1 MAIAFLRANII
12 SRQKGQSAVACA
24 AYRSTEKLHDER
36 QGKVHDYK
44 GKSGHLGG
52 SLILPAG
59 VHLSREQLWNRV
71 ENFENRIDARLAK
84 EFVVALP
91 KELSVAENLQLA
103 KEIAEFL
110 SKGSKNDFFCVDWNV
125 HAPHTEAK
133 TNEDGEFVRDSN
145 GKKILKNNGNIH
157 LHAMVCER
165 SWDFSTGNFSKLKNR
180 KRNSKEWLAQI
191 KLDIGKII
199 NSRLREK
206 GIKEIDFRDFKTRN
220 NEFKNQTGFE
230 LKSPEKHKGVA
241 KTNGERRKR
250 RRRNRIKR
258 EISKAEIE
266 LKLIAEQQKAK
277 AGTGILVKR
286 MPVPVI
292 PNTQRKPMPVRP
304 LGFTPPQNN
313 TQQSVSSSGRKTQ
326 CNDCGLVVRAECE
339 ECKFRGKEKN
349 ISHDD
354 DGYGY

>member
-24 AYRSTEKLHDER
+24 AYRAVEKLHDEL
-36 QGKVHDYK
+36 QEKIHDYQ

-133 TNEDGEFVRDSN
+133 TNEDGEFVRDRN
-145 GKKILKNNGNIH
+145 GKKILENNGNIH

-206 GIKEIDFRDFKTRN
+206 GIKEIDFRDFETRN
-220 NEFKNQTGFE
+220 KEFKTKTGFDM
-230 LKSPEKHKGVA
+230 KHPSKHKGVA
-241 KTNGERRKR
+241 KTNDERRKR

-258 EISKAEIE
+258 EIAKAEIE
-266 LKLIAEQQKAK
+266 LKLITERQKAK
-277 AGTGILVKR
+277 AGTGTNVKT
-286 MPVPVI
+286 MSVPVK
-292 PNTQRKPMPVRP
+292 PEPQRKPMPVRP

-313 TQQSVSSSGRKTQ
+313 TQQAINSSGRKTQ
-326 CNDCGLVVRAECE
+326 CIDCGLVVRAECE
-339 ECKFRGKEKN
+339 KCKFKEKN